1 MSGGFFIPVS
11 KSTLHYYRRPDNILV
26 YETEDTSVETVR
38 AWYDHSF
45 ALLEQISKPDKRLY
59 DLRKLKNISIFALR
73 TAVKLKSHR
82 KADLIFAAVLIN
94 NSRVSELVDTVL
106 AIQPGGNFRLFSN
119 EEEAIHWLNQKVP
132 V

>member
-1 MSGGFFIPVS
+1 MFFYSVS
-11 KSTLHYYRRPDNILV
+11 KSTLRSHRRPDNILV
-26 YETEDTSVETVR
+26 YEAEDTSLETVQ
-38 AWYDHSF
+38 AWYAQSF
-45 ALLEQISKPDKRLY
+45 ALLEQATKPDKRLY

-82 KADLIFAAVLIN
+82 KADLIYAAVLIN

-119 EEEAIHWLNQKVP
+119 EEEAIQWLNQKVP